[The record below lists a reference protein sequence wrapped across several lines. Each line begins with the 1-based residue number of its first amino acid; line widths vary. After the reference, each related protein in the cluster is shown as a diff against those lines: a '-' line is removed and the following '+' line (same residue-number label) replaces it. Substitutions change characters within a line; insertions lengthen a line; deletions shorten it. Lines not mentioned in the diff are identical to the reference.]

1 MNKLEFRSNLN
12 IELRAVD
19 NTENKMVIEGIV
31 NQIGRKSKVI
41 WGEFQEIIAKGT
53 FERAI
58 QNSIDNN
65 KDIFLL
71 FNHNSNN
78 LMASMQSETLQL
90 EEREEGLWM
99 RAELPSTQLNKDC
112 YELIKSG
119 ILREFSFG
127 FWGVTDS
134 WSYDEND
141 MMIRTITDLNL
152 EEISLVSVGA
162 YNNTQVQARSLE
174 LSDILPKDE
183 IREEEVNIEYYKAKA
198 KLYKLI

>member
-1 MNKLEFRSNLN
+1 MNKLEFRNELS
-12 IELRAVD
+12 IELRAID
-19 NTENKMVIEGIV
+19 NTENKMIIEGIV
-31 NQIGRKSKVI
+31 NTIGQKSKVI
-41 WGEFQEIIAKGT
+41 FGEFQEIISKGV

-58 QNSIDNN
+58 QNSKDNN

-78 LMASMQSETLQL
+78 LMASMKSETLQL

-99 RAELPSTQLNKDC
+99 KAELPNTQLNKDC
-112 YELIKSG
+112 YELIKSN

-127 FWGVTDS
+127 FYGAVDS

-162 YNNTQVQARSLE
+162 YNNTQVQARSIE
-174 LSDILPKDE
+174 LADILPTKEDK
-183 IREEEVNIEYYKAKA
+183 VNIDFYNAKV
-198 KLYKLI
+198 KLYKLK

>member
-12 IELRAVD
+12 IELRTIE

-31 NQIGRKSKVI
+31 NVVGQKSKVI

-53 FERAI
+53 FEKAI
-58 QNSIDNN
+58 QSSIDNN
-65 KDIFLL
+65 RDIFLL

-78 LMASMQSETLQL
+78 LMASMQSKTLQL
-90 EEREEGLWM
+90 EEREDGLWM

-127 FWGVTDS
+127 FWGATDS

-183 IREEEVNIEYYKAKA
+183 KREDEVNIEYYKAKA

>member
-31 NQIGRKSKVI
+31 NQIGQKSKVI

-58 QNSIDNN
+58 QNSTDNN

-174 LSDILPKDE
+174 LTDILPEK
-183 IREEEVNIEYYKAKA
+183 REDEVNIEYYKAKA